1 MAKVAICI
9 CTFERPDGLRNVLD
23 ALDAQR
29 LSILS
34 RNDLR
39 VIVVDNSESGSA
51 EAVFLGY
58 SRAGRF
64 FSTFVHEKNKGLSN
78 ARNAAIESA
87 LALKVDFI
95 GFADDDEIPHPD
107 WIENLLTKAGETH
120 AAAVVGPV
128 YPLFSAP
135 PPAWAIAFG
144 FYSMVQS
151 SRDGFVDVGLTGNCL
166 VSCTTVNSLNLRFD
180 LRFNETGGEDTWFFN
195 QLRSAGERIAW
206 AQNAVVMEHIPRHRM
221 TRRWL
226 LQRWYRTGA
235 TEAALCN
242 RGPSSYRGRFV
253 NLVKGLARIGGGTL
267 LIVQALML
275 RPFRE
280 SGSIFARCYT
290 LCRGAGLLM
299 SIIGKEHKEYSAP
312 GYRH

>member
-1 MAKVAICI
+1 MPKIAICI
-9 CTFERPDGLRNVLD
+9 CTFERPDGLRNVLN

-34 RNDLR
+34 RDDLR
-39 VIVVDNSESGSA
+39 IIIVDNSASGSA
-51 EAVFLGY
+51 EAVFSEY
-58 SRAGRF
+58 SRVGRF
-64 FSTFVHEKNKGLSN
+64 VSTFVHEKNKGLSN

-87 LALKVDFI
+87 LALKVEFFGFI
-95 GFADDDEIPHPD
+95 DDDDIPLPD
-107 WIENLLTKAGETH
+107 WIETLVTKAEETR

-128 YPLFSAP
+128 YPLFSQPAP
-135 PPAWAIAFG
+135 EWAVASSL
-144 FYSMVQS
+144 YTRVSS
-151 SRDGFVDVGLTGNCL
+151 SRNGFCADGATANSLI
-166 VSCTTVNSLNLRFD
+166 SCAAVNGLNLRFD
-180 LRFNETGGEDTWFFN
+180 LRFNETGGEDTWFFK
-195 QLRSAGERIAW
+195 QLRNAGERIAW
-206 AQNAVVMEHIPRHRM
+206 AEAAIVLEHIPRQRM

-235 TEAALCN
+235 TEAALYD
-242 RGPSSYRGRFV
+242 RGPSSYRGRLV
-253 NLVKGLARIGGGTL
+253 NLARGLARIGGGTL
-267 LIVQALML
+267 LIVQALIL

-312 GYRH
+312 DYRH

>member
-1 MAKVAICI
+1 MAKIAICI
-9 CTFERPDGLRNVLD
+9 CTFERPDGLRNVLN

-34 RNDLR
+34 KNDLR

-87 LALKVDFI
+87 LAHKVDFF
-95 GFADDDEIPHPD
+95 GFVDDDDIPLRD
-107 WIENLLTKAGETH
+107 WIENLVSKAIETR
-120 AAAVVGPV
+120 AAAVVGPI
-128 YPLFSAP
+128 YPLFSEP
-135 PPAWAIAFG
+135 PPDWAVVSG
-144 FYSMVQS
+144 FYTRVASY
-151 SRDGFVDVGLTGNCL
+151 RNGCADGATANSLI
-166 VSCTTVNSLNLRFD
+166 SCAAVNSLNLRFD
-180 LRFNETGGEDTWFFN
+180 LRFNETGGEDTWFFS

-206 AQNAVVMEHIPRHRM
+206 AQNAIVMEHFPRQRM

-267 LIVQALML
+267 LIVQALIL
-275 RPFRE
+275 RPFRK

-312 GYRH
+312 GYRR